1 MDFAAIAGPSWAGWT
16 VGNGMLWAPEWRQ
29 GLEPGEIRALPF
41 LRAIEADHLRQG
53 RELASVRRQLMTVSR
68 LAGWYRRQLVL
79 EARLGLML
87 ARIA

>member
-1 MDFAAIAGPSWAGWT
+1 MDFAEIAGPAWAGWT
-16 VGNGMLWAPEWRQ
+16 VHKGLLYAPEWRR

-41 LRAIEADHLRQG
+41 LRAIESDHLRQG
-53 RELASVRRQLMTVSR
+53 RELDQVKRQLATVAR

-79 EARLGLML
+79 ESRFGLML